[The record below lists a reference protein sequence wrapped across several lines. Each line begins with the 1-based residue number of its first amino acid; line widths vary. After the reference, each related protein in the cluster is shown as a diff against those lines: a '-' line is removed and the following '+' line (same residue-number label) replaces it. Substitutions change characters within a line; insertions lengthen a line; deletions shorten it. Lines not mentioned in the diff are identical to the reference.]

1 MKTFKNQIKILI
13 PVFTNRALIPYITKL
28 LYVGFLFMFALSFV
42 SCEEEEESEMAT
54 LTLSVDGLPELDDLH
69 AYEGWLTVD
78 GSPVSTGTFTI
89 DENGEIS
96 DNIFEAEAS
105 DLGKATVFT
114 ITIEPN
120 PDPDLT
126 QSEVKIL
133 SGSFIGETAYL
144 SYEDE
149 NALGTGFSS
158 ANGKYILSTP
168 TNGEDSEELSG
179 VWWFEPNAET
189 SSLALPLLNEGWIY
203 EGWAWIDGMPVST
216 GKFTDP
222 AEEDLANLY
231 SAALDA
237 PPFPGEDFLTNEPN
251 SLSFPL
257 DLSGQTI
264 VISVEPEPD
273 NNNDPFAIQPLQ
285 GTVPNNA
292 VPETLY
298 DMMNQNEKINISG
311 EIIR

>member
-1 MKTFKNQIKILI
+1 MMIFKNQIKILN
-13 PVFTNRALIPYITKL
+13 PVFTNPIFKPYITQL
-28 LYVGFLFMFALSFV
+28 LYVGFLFLFSFSFI

-54 LTLSVDGLPELDDLH
+54 FTLSVDGLPELDDLH

-78 GSPVSTGTFTI
+78 GSPVSTGTFFI
-89 DENGEIS
+89 DENSEMS
-96 DNIFEAEAS
+96 ENTFEAEAS
-105 DLGKATVFT
+105 DLSQATAFT

-133 SGSFIGETAYL
+133 SGSFIGETASL
-144 SYEDE
+144 SYEDD
-149 NALGTGFSS
+149 NAIGTGFSS

-168 TNGEDSEELSG
+168 TNGENSEELSG
-179 VWWFEPNAET
+179 VWWLEPNTET
-189 SSLALPLLNEGWIY
+189 SSLVLPSLNEGWTY
-203 EGWAWIDGMPVST
+203 EGWALIGGMPVST

-222 AEEDLANLY
+222 AKKDITNLY

-237 PPFPGEDFLTNEPN
+237 PPFPGEDFLTNEPT

-257 DLSGQTI
+257 DLSGETI

-285 GTVPNNA
+285 GIVPTDA
-292 VPETLY
+292 MPETLY
-298 DMMNQNEKINISG
+298 DMTNQNEEINISG